1 MRGRSMAP
9 TVEDGDRLVRR
20 VRGTAVRPGQ
30 IVVVEHPNG
39 GDGSYRA
46 APAAD
51 PADRR
56 VWMVK
61 RCTAVAGDPVPAGLP
76 ARCATGDGRVPPR
89 TFTVL
94 SETPVTAMIPAGS
107 ASSRVTA
114 SSAWT
119 RGRDGEADRPSCRRQ
134 QAQHQRADRAYGAE
148 PAPSVHG
155 HAGVP
160 TFAAHPVWRPAQAP
174 EMRGVPQR
182 CTGARAPV
190 VVKTATR

>member
-1 MRGRSMAP
+1 VTTRGVVGVAALGCAAVGVVLAVARRRWIVVTVRGRSMAP
-9 TVEDGDRLVRR
+9 TVEDGDRLLVRR

-30 IVVVEHPNG
+30 IVVVEHPDA

-94 SETPVTAMIPAGS
+94 SDNPGYRND
-107 ASSRVTA
+107 SRRFGFITCDRVLGVVA
-114 SSAWT
+114 
-119 RGRDGEADRPSCRRQ
+119 RPGR
-134 QAQHQRADRAYGAE
+134 
-148 PAPSVHG
+148 
-155 HAGVP
+155 
-160 TFAAHPVWRPAQAP
+160 
-174 EMRGVPQR
+174 
-182 CTGARAPV
+182 
-190 VVKTATR
+190 